1 MKTEIQLF
9 SNPEFGEVRTSVT
22 ESNEPVFCLVDL
34 CEILELNPSKV
45 SQRLNDDVLSK
56 HPILD
61 SLNREQ
67 QANFVNEDGLY
78 DVILDSRKPEARKFR
93 KWITSEVL
101 PSIRKSGGYIV
112 STENDTPEMI
122 MARALQVAQ
131 QTIDNHKQ
139 RVQALE
145 SETKEQEKL
154 IEKQR
159 PAVVFMNAVTSTKS
173 DILMRDMAKL
183 LSQNGV
189 KIGEIR
195 LYDWMTQHKYLI
207 RNKRWSN
214 SKQTYV
220 NIYMPSQR
228 ASDLNIFFVSS
239 QIITT
244 GEHSFVKHTIKV
256 TPKGQTYFI
265 NKFLKEKTA

>member
-1 MKTEIQLF
+1 MNTAIQIF
-9 SNPEFGEVRTSVT
+9 NNPEFGQIRTVVNANS
-22 ESNEPVFCLVDL
+22 EPVFCLADVCSVLDL
-34 CEILELNPSKV
+34 QSSAVMRRLE
-45 SQRLNDDVLSK
+45 DDVITS

-67 QANFVNEDGLY
+67 LANFVNEDGLY

-214 SKQTYV
+214 SRQTYV
-220 NIYMPSQR
+220 SSYMPSQR
-228 ASDLNIFFVSS
+228 ASDLNIFFISS